1 MSHLSADEIVAAAE
15 RTLEGERQ
23 AHLDG
28 CDACQ
33 MQVLQV
39 RGLLREVQAL
49 PVPEPSPLF
58 WDRFSDHVRRA
69 IAAEPPVPRL
79 TRWFQWPVFVPL
91 SALALLVLAL
101 ASALPQSA
109 DLLPVNESADAS
121 ASLSL
126 PLDGADDEEAHW
138 QLLAALLGDIDA
150 DDAEQGMTG
159 APGAA
164 EESVLQ
170 LSSGEQEE
178 LLRLLRAELGYSGG

>member
-1 MSHLSADEIVAAAE
+1 MTHLSAVEIVAAAE

-39 RGLLREVQAL
+39 RGLLREVRAL

-58 WDRFSDHVRRA
+58 WDRFSDNVRGA

-101 ASALPQSA
+101 ASAVPQSA

-121 ASLSL
+121 ASPSL
-126 PLDGADDEEAHW
+126 PFDVADDEEAHW
-138 QLLAALLGDIDA
+138 QLMAALLGDIDV

-178 LLRLLRAELGYSGG
+178 LLRLLRAELGHSGG